1 MTSPAGSKGSLVNGV
16 TRKLSNVCRKDT
28 SSSGKTVVS
37 HSTNRRLVNYDALIR
52 LFDCPVCHDWVTG
65 PIVQCRKGHIVCG
78 PCKSKGLKACPVCQ
92 QRFSDVNNWMMEQVS
107 SLISFPC
114 RFEGHGCAEYHELA
128 HRVGHEALCSYRP
141 VSCQYSVRGCT
152 QVLLFHLMEKH
163 VLECS
168 FKPRFS
174 PGQSQNS

>member
-1 MTSPAGSKGSLVNGV
+1 MTSPVESKAGLANGLIRKSSNIKTSKDMSSGQSV
-16 TRKLSNVCRKDT
+16 LSN
-28 SSSGKTVVS
+28 
-37 HSTNRRLVNYDALIR
+37 STNRRLVNYDALIR

-78 PCKSKGLKACPVCQ
+78 PCKSKGLKACPVCK
-92 QRFSDVNNWMMEQVS
+92 QRFSDVTNWMMEQVS

-114 RFEGHGCAEYHELA
+114 RFQSHGCPEYHELA

-141 VSCQYSVRGCT
+141 VSCHYSVRGCT

-168 FKPRFS
+168 FKPRLLPS
-174 PGQSQNS
+174 PSQNS